1 MAYQSANLQ
10 GAATG
15 IYLIKEFDTQA
26 GDPGV
31 TGAILSG
38 TQITFT
44 TWMRKTDS
52 LGSVYPAV
60 DLYKNS
66 LTDQP
71 ICSTQVL
78 AFPLTTT
85 VTQYTFSC
93 TTTADVYLTP
103 SDRIYLAMKVDL
115 LSGSSSGPF
124 AGELDIEG
132 TVGGATDS
140 KFTIP
145 TFSTIPKI
153 TTLSPTA
160 GPSGSSVFVSGGNF
174 GVTQG
179 GSTIKIGSTTITPR
193 SWGNSLINFLVPS
206 TASTGNVVVTVGGV
220 ASNAKQFKVTP
231 GISNLFPNK
240 GPTGASVTVNGT
252 KFGTTVG
259 SVKFN
264 GVTAGI
270 TSWTNTKIV
279 ATVPSAATTGPVVV
293 TAGTLSSN
301 LVPFNVSSCTLSSIS
316 ISPPN
321 FNLVVGQ
328 GHALTASNNCG
339 QVIAG
344 VTWTIADSNTA
355 YLTRIIRE
363 CEEIGRQKKPPL
375 LQTC

>member
-1 MAYQSANLQ
+1 MLSSVLLAQTTYHLHTEASSTPGLLQLRQAGPDHATVAYQSANLQ

-160 GPSGSSVFVSGGNF
+160 GPSGSSVFGLVS
-174 GVTQG
+174 
-179 GSTIKIGSTTITPR
+179 
-193 SWGNSLINFLVPS
+193 
-206 TASTGNVVVTVGGV
+206 
-220 ASNAKQFKVTP
+220 
-231 GISNLFPNK
+231 
-240 GPTGASVTVNGT
+240 
-252 KFGTTVG
+252 
-259 SVKFN
+259 
-264 GVTAGI
+264 
-270 TSWTNTKIV
+270 
-279 ATVPSAATTGPVVV
+279 
-293 TAGTLSSN
+293 
-301 LVPFNVSSCTLSSIS
+301 
-316 ISPPN
+316 
-321 FNLVVGQ
+321 
-328 GHALTASNNCG
+328 
-339 QVIAG
+339 
-344 VTWTIADSNTA
+344 
-355 YLTRIIRE
+355 RIY
-363 CEEIGRQKKPPL
+363 G
-375 LQTC
+375 